1 MAMIFEIPIG
11 IVLPNSFSL
20 FTVKSLFFFFLV
32 SVCLS
37 HQLILAV
44 VTFDYSRGFGTH
56 ASPNVASARLQ
67 MQATKQALIGFII
80 TANNTNQSHASWQP
94 IDATNFLA
102 DSDRWN
108 IARAEA
114 ASHEHK
120 RSVVN

>member
-1 MAMIFEIPIG
+1 
-11 IVLPNSFSL
+11 
-20 FTVKSLFFFFLV
+20 
-32 SVCLS
+32 
-37 HQLILAV
+37 
-44 VTFDYSRGFGTH
+44 
-56 ASPNVASARLQ
+56 

-108 IARAEA
+108 ITRAEA

>member
-1 MAMIFEIPIG
+1 VASGHDIRDTHR
-11 IVLPNSFSL
+11 NSFAKQF
-20 FTVKSLFFFFLV
+20 FTFFLV